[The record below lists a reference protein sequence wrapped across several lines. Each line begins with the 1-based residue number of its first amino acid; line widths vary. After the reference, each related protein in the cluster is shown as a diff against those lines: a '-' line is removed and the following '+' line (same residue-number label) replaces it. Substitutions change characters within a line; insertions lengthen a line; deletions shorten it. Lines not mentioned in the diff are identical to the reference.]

1 MKKNFRSIYET
12 IRLNTD
18 DIRTNTRNT
27 TTIEKTVQEIKKEQV
42 DFRENLQVETRT
54 MYPFF
59 PAKSNASIFA
69 FLDDSAGMFETK
81 LKEFEKYLLQLS
93 HPCTKKKRQYS
104 DTLFCLLF
112 EKDYQQ
118 SHRWPLLGLV

>member
-1 MKKNFRSIYET
+1 MRKNFRSIYET
-12 IRLNTD
+12 LRLNTD

-27 TTIEKTVQEIKKEQV
+27 SEISQVVKEIKKEQT

-59 PAKSNASIFA
+59 PAASNASIHA
-69 FLDDSAGMFETK
+69 FLDDSHGMFETK

-93 HPCTKKKRQYS
+93 YPNAKKKRQYS
-104 DTLFCLLF
+104 DSLFSLLF
-112 EKDYQQ
+112 QKDYQQ
-118 SHRWPLLGLV
+118 THRWPVLG